1 MLLDIGRGLL
11 LEEGPGKVSETS
23 QAAPGKIVECAC
35 PGPLFL
41 CYALLILYK
50 GQVVGQ
56 DPPGKCNK
64 LHGFACR
71 KKQDPLKSDWIPLGS
86 PVDPLWIPHGSPLR
100 NRLLEHMHML
110 IF

>member
-11 LEEGPGKVSETS
+11 LEEGPGKVLETS

-64 LHGFACR
+64 LNGFACR
-71 KKQDPLKSDWIPLGS
+71 KKHDPLKSDWIPLGS